1 METKFTKG
9 EWICPNNPETDDYV
23 WVQQKGFSRE
33 VIAHIHRVDKSMT
46 SREESIANLKLILAA
61 PDLFNALLD
70 IYKNIDE
77 LSCEYFTKDNP
88 LFVKAKEAL
97 NKAGLEV

>member
-23 WVQQKGFSRE
+23 WVQQKGFGWE
-33 VIAHIHRVDKSMT
+33 VIAHIHRVDKSMM

-61 PDLFNALLD
+61 PDLFKACEEMMQYFDNENLSQCDAYYGVKNAL
-70 IYKNIDE
+70 K
-77 LSCEYFTKDNP
+77 
-88 LFVKAKEAL
+88 KAIE
-97 NKAGLEV
+97 